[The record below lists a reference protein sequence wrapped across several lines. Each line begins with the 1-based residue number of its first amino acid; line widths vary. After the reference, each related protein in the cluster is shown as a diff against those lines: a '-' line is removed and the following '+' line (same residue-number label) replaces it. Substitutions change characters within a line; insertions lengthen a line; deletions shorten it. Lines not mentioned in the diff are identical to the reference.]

1 MSSPSSMLEH
11 VEPGEV
17 TDSLAAY
24 YLPAEE
30 QAVVENGIA
39 SWHCHASNFVVV
51 FSRLAAGQRLEVTG
65 NEDEYFMIVANG
77 GCPATVT
84 AGDEQAH
91 IAEDSV
97 AIVPPGDS
105 VVEATG
111 DGYLWR
117 VFSRDSHV
125 YAERAAGALPV
136 NGGAAVAPLVPWPE
150 PVDGYRL
157 RTYRIADHPNPATPT
172 RIFRSRNL
180 MVNLIPKREVLRPA
194 SKLTPHSHDDFEQA
208 SIVSVGEWVH
218 HIRRPWGVDS
228 TQWAADEHVRVPS
241 PSVSVIRA
249 QDVHTSQNVTE
260 HAQIIDVFGPP
271 RLDFSRKGLVINADE
286 YPMPE

>member
-1 MSSPSSMLEH
+1 MSSPSS
-11 VEPGEV
+11 
-17 TDSLAAY
+17 TLAAY
-24 YLPAEE
+24 YLPDEAE
-30 QAVVENGIA
+30 AVVENGVT

-51 FSRLAAGQRLEVTG
+51 FSRLDAGQRLAVTG
-65 NEDEYFMIVANG
+65 NDDEYVVVVANG
-77 GCPATVT
+77 GCPVRIT
-84 AGDEQAH
+84 AGDEQAE
-91 IAEDSV
+91 IAEDSL

-111 DGYLWR
+111 GGLIWR

-125 YAERAAGALPV
+125 YAERAANALPV
-136 NGGAAVAPLVPWPE
+136 NGGAPVAPLEPWPA
-150 PVDGYRL
+150 PVGGYKL
-157 RTYRIADHPNPATPT
+157 RTYRIADHPNPATPA
-172 RIFRSRNL
+172 RIFRSRKL
-180 MVNLIPKREVLRPA
+180 MVNLLPKREVLRPP
-194 SKLTPHSHDDFEQA
+194 SNLTPHSHDDFEQA

-228 TQWAADEHVRVPS
+228 TRWADDEHVRVLS

-249 QDVHTSQNVTE
+249 QDVHTSQNLTE

-271 RLDFSRKGLVINADE
+271 RLDFSRKGWVINADE

>member
-1 MSSPSSMLEH
+1 MSSPSSTLDH
-11 VEPGEV
+11 VEPGEL

-24 YLPAEE
+24 YLPNDER
-30 QAVVENGIA
+30 AVLENGIPN
-39 SWHCHASNFVVV
+39 WHCHASNFVVV
-51 FSRLAAGQRLEVTG
+51 FSRLTAGQRLEVTG
-65 NEDEYFMIVANG
+65 NEDEYFVIVANG

-84 AGDEQAH
+84 AGGEKAE
-91 IAEDSV
+91 IGEDSV

-105 VVEATG
+105 VVEAAG

-125 YAERAAGALPV
+125 YAEQVANALPV
-136 NGGAAVAPLVPWPE
+136 NSDAPVAALVPWPE
-150 PVDGYRL
+150 PVGGYKL
-157 RTYRIADHPNPATPT
+157 RTYRTADHPNPATPA

-180 MVNLIPKREVLRPA
+180 MVNLIRKRDVLRPPA
-194 SKLTPHSHDDFEQA
+194 NLTPHSHDDFEQA

-228 TQWAADEHVRVPS
+228 TRWAADEHVRVPS
-241 PSVSVIRA
+241 PSVSVIRT
-249 QDVHTSQNVTE
+249 QDVHTSQNLTPE
-260 HAQIIDVFGPP
+260 AQIIDVFGPP

>member
-1 MSSPSSMLEH
+1 MS
-11 VEPGEV
+11 
-17 TDSLAAY
+17 SLAAY
-24 YLPAEE
+24 YLPDEE
-30 QAVVENGIA
+30 KGVVENGIL
-39 SWHCHASNFVVV
+39 SWHCHATNFVVI
-51 FSRLAAGQRLEVTG
+51 FSRLTAGQRLEVTG
-65 NEDEYFMIVANG
+65 NADEYFVIVANG

-84 AGDEQAH
+84 AGGEKAE
-91 IAEDSV
+91 IGEDSV

-125 YAERAAGALPV
+125 YAEQAANALPV
-136 NGGAAVAPLVPWPE
+136 NGDAPVAPLVPWPE
-150 PVDGYRL
+150 PVGGYKL
-157 RTYRIADHPNPATPT
+157 RTYRTADHPNPATPA

-180 MVNLIPKREVLRPA
+180 MVNLIRKRDVLRPP
-194 SKLTPHSHDDFEQA
+194 SNLTPHSHDDFEQA

-228 TQWAADEHVRVPS
+228 TRWAEDEHVRVPS
-241 PSVSVIRA
+241 PSVSVIRT
-249 QDVHTSQNVTE
+249 QDVHTSQNLTPE
-260 HAQIIDVFGPP
+260 AQIIDVFGPP